1 MRSIIPTRT
10 PMALGWQVGGLV
22 AAGLVASLLYALT
35 KRRAV
40 KRRQRPQGQVADVD
54 GLRLTYAEPAAA
66 GHAALHRVQAR
77 P

>member
-35 KRRAV
+35 KRRAG
-40 KRRQRPQGQVADVD
+40 KRRQRPQGLADVD
-54 GLRLTYAEPAAA
+54 GLCLTYAEPAAG